1 MIKAKVAREAREKY
15 GWEMPTSKLARLVYK
30 ENPLL
35 FSSVD
40 DARDTLRYVEGK
52 HKGGNQRRESYT
64 KVVPDRP
71 MNPYKLPESDAR
83 EFVPYELD
91 ATRLLILSDL
101 HLPYQDNDAITAI
114 FDAIKPGDIDG
125 VLLNG
130 DLLDFYGLSRFIRD
144 PKKRSISGELQ
155 ALEQFYS
162 ILRVI
167 YPVKIYYKFGNHEE
181 RYDHFLW
188 SKAAEIAD
196 VDEFNL
202 EEVIKR
208 RMPGVEVIKDKRII
222 TFGSLN
228 IIHGHEYASG
238 IFQSVNVARGLFL
251 KSKVSSL
258 QGHAHQVSEHTETD
272 MNGKITTTWSVGCLC
287 DMHPDYAKLNKWSQG
302 FAVAERE
309 GNDFQVKN
317 YRIHKGKI
325 M

>member
-1 MIKAKVAREAREKY
+1 MTKTKVAREAREQH
-15 GWEMPTSKLARLVYK
+15 GWEMPTSKLARLLYK
-30 ENPLL
+30 DNPLL
-35 FSSVD
+35 FNSID
-40 DARDTLRYVEGK
+40 DARDTLRAIEGK

-83 EFVPYELD
+83 DFVPYEIES
-91 ATRLLILSDL
+91 TRLLILSDV
-101 HLPYQDNDAITAI
+101 HLPYQDNAAITAI
-114 FDAIKPGDIDG
+114 FDAVKPGDIDG

-155 ALEQFYS
+155 ALAQFYS
-162 ILRVI
+162 VLRVN
-167 YPVKIYYKFGNHEE
+167 YPVKIFYKFGNHEE

-222 TFGSLN
+222 NFGSLN

-309 GNDFQVKN
+309 GDDFQVKN

>member
-1 MIKAKVAREAREKY
+1 MSKTKVAREARGQH
-15 GWEMPTSKLARLVYK
+15 GWEMPTSKLARLLYK
-30 ENPLL
+30 DNPLL
-35 FSSVD
+35 FNSID
-40 DARDTLRYVEGK
+40 DARDTLRAIEGK
-52 HKGGNQRRESYT
+52 HKGGNQKRESYT

-83 EFVPYELD
+83 DFVPYEIES
-91 ATRLLILSDL
+91 TRLLILSDV
-101 HLPYQDNDAITAI
+101 HLPYQDNAAITAI
-114 FDAIKPGDIDG
+114 FDAVKPGDIDG

-155 ALEQFYS
+155 ALAQFYS
-162 ILRVI
+162 VLRVN
-167 YPVKIYYKFGNHEE
+167 YPVKIFYKFGNHEE

-222 TFGSLN
+222 NFGSLN

-309 GNDFQVKN
+309 GDDFQVKN

>member
-1 MIKAKVAREAREKY
+1 MSKTKVAREARGQH
-15 GWEMPTSKLARLVYK
+15 GWEMPTSKLARLLYK
-30 ENPLL
+30 DNPLL
-35 FSSVD
+35 FNSID
-40 DARDTLRYVEGK
+40 DARDTLRAIEGK
-52 HKGGNQRRESYT
+52 HKGGNQKRESYT

-83 EFVPYELD
+83 DFVPYEIES
-91 ATRLLILSDL
+91 TRLLILSDV
-101 HLPYQDNDAITAI
+101 HLPYQDNAAITAI

-155 ALEQFYS
+155 ALAQFYS
-162 ILRVI
+162 VLRVN

-222 TFGSLN
+222 NFGSLN

-309 GNDFQVKN
+309 GDDFQVKN